1 VEPDALLRP
10 IMTLK
15 NVQNV
20 QQIRNGVDEPTS
32 SVIFS
37 LARSTY
43 YVLIFTLLLI
53 GRWQP
58 KEFIYMQF

>member
-1 VEPDALLRP
+1 
-10 IMTLK
+10 MTLK